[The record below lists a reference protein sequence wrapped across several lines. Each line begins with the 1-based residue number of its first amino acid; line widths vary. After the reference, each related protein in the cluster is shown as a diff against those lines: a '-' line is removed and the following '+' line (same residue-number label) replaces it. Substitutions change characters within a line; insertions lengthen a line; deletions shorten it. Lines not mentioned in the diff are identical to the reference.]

1 MGKFILLFSFFPYFI
16 FGQITGDWHASF
28 TIVGKS
34 NRMDLQISLT
44 PEPSVTL
51 TNPDAKKPEPIPMTN
66 VVLSD
71 SSVSFSYQ
79 KIGLSFKGKY
89 YRDGDTLMGVMSQ
102 SDVRW
107 TVVFRRELLEVA
119 KINRPQEPVPPFD
132 YPIEEV
138 LIKNGD
144 IVLGATLTLP
154 KDQIHPFPIV
164 VLASGSGAQDRNCEI
179 MGHKSFWVIAD
190 FLAQNGIGC
199 LRFDDRG
206 VGKSTGVFAKASL
219 LDFGSDVSACV
230 NFLAQD
236 ERFYDCPIGIAGHSE
251 GGMHALIAAKKNK
264 SVEFVIELASVGTSG
279 KNVLI
284 EQQYLIPLAAGKDT
298 AYATWNRD
306 VYAGLSE
313 IIARYP
319 QKKASDRIATFLDTM
334 YHRAPAEYQAMTNMF
349 NFKVGLNVFL
359 NNEWGRQFIT
369 FDTEKYLKKLKIPI
383 LAINGSRDIQV
394 PPYPN
399 KQGFSTHFAKQTQ
412 SISEAVIIEGLNH
425 LFQRCERCDIME
437 YGDLEETFSPEVLQ
451 KIREWIFRT
460 LFSVLRP
467 TSLLRY
473 L

>member
-1 MGKFILLFSFFPYFI
+1 MSKFILLFSFFPFFL
-16 FGQITGDWHASF
+16 FGQITGDWHSSF

-34 NRMDLQISLT
+34 NRMDLQITLT
-44 PEPSVTL
+44 PEPTVTL

-66 VVLSD
+66 VVVSD
-71 SSVSFSYQ
+71 SAVSFSYQ
-79 KIGLSFKGKY
+79 KIGLSFHGKY

-107 TVVFRRELLEVA
+107 TVIFRRELLEVA
-119 KINRPQEPVPPFD
+119 KIIRPQEPVPPFD

-190 FLAQNGIGC
+190 YLARNGIGC

-230 NFLAQD
+230 NFLAED
-236 ERFYDCPIGIAGHSE
+236 ERFYNCPIGIAGHSE

-313 IIARYP
+313 IIERYP
-319 QKKASDRIATFLDTM
+319 QKKASDRIAKFLDTM
-334 YHRAPAEYQAMTNMF
+334 YQKAPSEYKSLTNIF

-359 NNEWGRQFIT
+359 NNDWGRQFIT
-369 FDTEKYLKKLKIPI
+369 FDTKKYLKKLKIPI

-394 PPYPN
+394 PPN
-399 KQGFSTHFAKQTQ
+399 SNQQGFSSLFAKQTR
-412 SISEAVIIEGLNH
+412 STSEAVIIEGLNH
-425 LFQRCERCDIME
+425 LFQRCVSCDILE

-451 KIREWIFRT
+451 KMREWIYGLYFR
-460 LFSVLRP
+460 F
-467 TSLLRY
+467 
-473 L
+473 

>member
-1 MGKFILLFSFFPYFI
+1 MSKFILLFSFFPYLL
-16 FGQITGDWHASF
+16 FGQISGDWHASF
-28 TIVGKS
+28 TIAGKS

-66 VVLSD
+66 VVVTD

-79 KIGLSFKGKY
+79 KIGLSFNGKY
-89 YRDGDTLMGVMSQ
+89 DHDGDTLMGVMSQ

-107 TVVFRRELLEVA
+107 TIVFRRELLEIA

-230 NFLAQD
+230 NFLAED
-236 ERFYDCPIGIAGHSE
+236 ERFYNCPIGIAGHSE

-369 FDTEKYLKKLKIPI
+369 FDTKKYLKKLKIPI
-383 LAINGSRDIQV
+383 LAINGSMDIQV

-399 KQGFSTHFAKQTQ
+399 QQGFNTHFAKQTR
-412 SISEAVIIEGLNH
+412 STSEAVIIEGLNH

-437 YGDLEETFSPEVLQ
+437 YGDLEETFSPAVLQ
-451 KIREWIFRT
+451 KMREWIYGLYFRFF
-460 LFSVLRP
+460 L
-467 TSLLRY
+467 
-473 L
+473 

>member
-1 MGKFILLFSFFPYFI
+1 MNKFVLLFSIFPFFL

-28 TIVGKS
+28 TLVGKS
-34 NRMDLQISLT
+34 NRIDLQISLT

-66 VVLSD
+66 VVVSD
-71 SSVSFSYQ
+71 SAVSFTYQ

-89 YRDGDTLMGVMSQ
+89 YVDGDTLVGIMSQ

-107 TVVFRRELLEVA
+107 TVVFRREVLKEA
-119 KINRPQEPVPPFD
+119 KLIRPQEPVPPFD

-144 IVLGATLTLP
+144 IILGATLTLP

-190 FLAQNGIGC
+190 FLAKNGIAC

-206 VGKSTGVFAKASL
+206 IGKSSGVFAQASL

-230 NFLAQD
+230 NFLAED

-251 GGMHALIAAKKNK
+251 GGMHALIAARKNK
-264 SVEFVIELASVGTSG
+264 YVDFVIELASVGTSG
-279 KNVLI
+279 RDVLV
-284 EQQYLIPLAAGKDT
+284 EQQFLIPLASGKDS
-298 AYATWNRD
+298 AYAKWNRD
-306 VYAGLSE
+306 VYTGLCD
-313 IIARYP
+313 IIGRYP
-319 QKKASDRIATFLDTM
+319 QKKASERIATFLDTM
-334 YHRAPAEYQAMTNMF
+334 YHRAPAEYQALANIF

-369 FDTEKYLKKLKIPI
+369 FDTKKYLKKLKIPI

-394 PPYPN
+394 PPN
-399 KQGFSTHFAKQTQ
+399 SSQQGFITHFAKQTR
-412 SISEAVIIEGLNH
+412 SSSEAVIIDDLNH

-437 YGDLEETFSPEVLQ
+437 YGDLEETFSLEVLQ
-451 KIREWIFRT
+451 KMRDWIFGLYFR
-460 LFSVLRP
+460 F
-467 TSLLRY
+467 
-473 L
+473 

>member
-1 MGKFILLFSFFPYFI
+1 
-16 FGQITGDWHASF
+16 
-28 TIVGKS
+28 
-34 NRMDLQISLT
+34 
-44 PEPSVTL
+44 
-51 TNPDAKKPEPIPMTN
+51 MTN
-66 VVLSD
+66 VVVRD

-89 YRDGDTLMGVMSQ
+89 HRDGDTLMGVMSQ

-107 TVVFRRELLEVA
+107 TVVFRREMLEIA

-154 KDQIHPFPIV
+154 KDQSHPFPIV

-206 VGKSTGVFAKASL
+206 VGKSTGVFATASL

-230 NFLAQD
+230 NFLAED
-236 ERFYDCPIGIAGHSE
+236 ERFHDCPLGIVGHSE

-319 QKKASDRIATFLDTM
+319 QNKASDRIAEFLDTM
-334 YHRAPAEYQAMTNMF
+334 YQIAPSDFKSAANIM

-359 NNEWGRQFIT
+359 NNDWGRQFIT
-369 FDTEKYLKKLKIPI
+369 FDTKKYLKKLKIPI
-383 LAINGSRDIQV
+383 LAINGSMDIQV
-394 PPYPN
+394 PPYPSQ
-399 KQGFSTHFAKQTQ
+399 QGFSSLFAKQTR
-412 SISEAVIIEGLNH
+412 STSEAAIIEGLNH

-437 YGDLEETFSPEVLQ
+437 YGDLEETFSPVVLQ
-451 KIREWIFRT
+451 KMREWIYGLYFR
-460 LFSVLRP
+460 F
-467 TSLLRY
+467 
-473 L
+473 

>member
-1 MGKFILLFSFFPYFI
+1 MSKFVLLFSSFPFFL

-28 TIVGKS
+28 TLVGKS
-34 NRMDLQISLT
+34 NRIDLHIENIPDT
-44 PEPSVTL
+44 TITL

-66 VVLSD
+66 VIVTD
-71 SSVSFSYQ
+71 SSVSFTYQ
-79 KIGLSFKGKY
+79 KIGLSFKGNY
-89 YRDGDTLMGVMSQ
+89 HENGDTLMGVMSQ

-119 KINRPQEPVPPFD
+119 KINRPQEPIPPFD
-132 YPIEEV
+132 YPVEEV
-138 LIKNGD
+138 LITNGD

-154 KDQIHPFPIV
+154 KDQSHPFPIV
-164 VLASGSGAQDRNCEI
+164 VLASGSGAQDRNCEL

-230 NFLAQD
+230 NFLAEN
-236 ERFYDCPIGIAGHSE
+236 ERFSDCPIGIAGHSE
-251 GGMHALIAAKKNK
+251 GGMHALIAARKNK

-284 EQQYLIPLAAGKDT
+284 EQQYLIPLASGKDS

-349 NFKVGLNVFL
+349 NFKVGLNIFL

-369 FDTEKYLKKLKIPI
+369 FDTKKYLKKLKIPI

-394 PPYPN
+394 PPYSSRQSF
-399 KQGFSTHFAKQTQ
+399 KSHFAKQTR
-412 SISEAVIIEGLNH
+412 STSEAVIIEGLNH

-437 YGDLEETFSPEVLQ
+437 YGDLEETFSPVVLQ
-451 KIREWIFRT
+451 KMREWIYGLYFR
-460 LFSVLRP
+460 F
-467 TSLLRY
+467 
-473 L
+473 

>member
-1 MGKFILLFSFFPYFI
+1 MSKLVLLFIFFPLFL

-34 NRMDLQISLT
+34 NRIDLHIENVPNT
-44 PEPSVTL
+44 TVTL
-51 TNPDAKKPEPIPMTN
+51 TNPDSKKPEPNPMSN
-66 VVLSD
+66 VVLND
-71 SSVSFSYQ
+71 SSVSFSFQ
-79 KIGLSFKGKY
+79 KIGLSFKGNY
-89 YRDGDTLMGVMSQ
+89 HENGDTLMGVMSQ

-154 KDQIHPFPIV
+154 KDQIHPFPII

-190 FLAQNGIGC
+190 YLAQNGIGC

-206 VGKSTGVFAKASL
+206 VGKSTGVFTQASL
-219 LDFGSDVSACV
+219 MDFGSDVSACV
-230 NFLAQD
+230 NFLAMD
-236 ERFYDCPIGIAGHSE
+236 ERFSDCPIGIVGHSE

-264 SVEFVIELASVGTSG
+264 FVDFVIELASVGTSG

-284 EQQYLIPLAAGKDT
+284 EQQFLVPLAAGKDS

-306 VYAGLSE
+306 VYAGLTE
-313 IIARYP
+313 IIERYP
-319 QKKASDRIATFLDTM
+319 QKKANDYIAKFLDTM
-334 YHRAPAEYQAMTNMF
+334 YQIAPADFKSAANIM
-349 NFKVGLNVFL
+349 NFKVGLNMFL
-359 NNEWGRQFIT
+359 NNDWGRQFIT
-369 FDTEKYLKKLKIPI
+369 FDTKMYLKKLKIPI
-383 LAINGSRDIQV
+383 LAINGSKDIQV
-394 PPYPN
+394 PPN
-399 KQGFSTHFAKQTQ
+399 SSQQSFITHFAKQTR
-412 SISEAVIIEGLNH
+412 SSSEAVIIEGLNH

-437 YGDLEETFSPEVLQ
+437 YGDLEETFSPVVLQ
-451 KIREWIFRT
+451 KMREWIFGLYFR
-460 LFSVLRP
+460 F
-467 TSLLRY
+467 
-473 L
+473 

>member
-1 MGKFILLFSFFPYFI
+1 
-16 FGQITGDWHASF
+16 
-28 TIVGKS
+28 
-34 NRMDLQISLT
+34 
-44 PEPSVTL
+44 
-51 TNPDAKKPEPIPMTN
+51 MTN

-119 KINRPQEPVPPFD
+119 KINHPQEPIPPFD

-230 NFLAQD
+230 NFLAED
-236 ERFYDCPIGIAGHSE
+236 ERFHDCPIGIVGHSE

-264 SVEFVIELASVGTSG
+264 FVEFVIELASVGTSG

-334 YHRAPAEYQAMTNMF
+334 YHRAPADYQAMTNMF

-369 FDTEKYLKKLKIPI
+369 FDTKKYLKKLKIPI
-383 LAINGSRDIQV
+383 LAINGSMDIQV

-399 KQGFSTHFAKQTQ
+399 QQGFNTHFAKQTR
-412 SISEAVIIEGLNH
+412 STSEAVIIDGLNH
-425 LFQRCERCDIME
+425 LFQRCQRCDIME
-437 YGDLEETFSPEVLQ
+437 YGDLEETFSPVVLH
-451 KIREWIFRT
+451 KMREWIYGLYFR
-460 LFSVLRP
+460 F
-467 TSLLRY
+467 
-473 L
+473 